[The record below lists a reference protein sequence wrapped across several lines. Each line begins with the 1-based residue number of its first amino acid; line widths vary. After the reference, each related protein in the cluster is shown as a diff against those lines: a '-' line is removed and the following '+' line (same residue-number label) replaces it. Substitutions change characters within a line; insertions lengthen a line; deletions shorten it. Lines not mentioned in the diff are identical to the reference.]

1 MIVLILLV
9 LPYTVICSLGEKE
22 TIFVRCVEKCLKS
35 EAQKKDHSWF
45 QWELNRECQYNCMMI
60 ITKAKEKN
68 KMPIYQYFGKWPF
81 YRFMGLQEPA
91 AVIFSVMN
99 CFAHIHCWFIYKGSV
114 KKSFEFY
121 KITQINNLVNIFAWV
136 CAAIFHAKD
145 TILTERLDYFGASLI
160 MSFSILLSVAR
171 FSGIHH
177 KLTYTSGLVLLL
189 ILFYHTYTMN
199 FIEFDYSHNM
209 RVMIILG
216 LVNISFWMVWCFKH
230 SYRYYV
236 WKCVLTMVGTFL
248 FASLELWDFP
258 PIFYTFDAHS
268 LWHLSTVPLTYL
280 WYRFLYDDAC
290 YELYERF
297 KLA

>member
-68 KMPIYQYFGKWPF
+68 KMPIYQYFGK
-81 YRFMGLQEPA
+81 
-91 AVIFSVMN
+91 
-99 CFAHIHCWFIYKGSV
+99 
-114 KKSFEFY
+114 
-121 KITQINNLVNIFAWV
+121 VNIFAWV